1 MYLDEWVAYVRAKA
15 ALATYSAPS
24 DEVATALGS
33 LLVTADETRSRED
46 LSALAVALGLEPY
59 AAQEWVDVMLGVVL
73 EWPRRGLPL
82 ARRWSALCYA
92 CRWRGKAR
100 WTHARAV
107 NDCYAHYCAQ

>member
-1 MYLDEWVAYVRAKA
+1 MYLVEFVDYVRTKA
-15 ALATYSAPS
+15 LLSTLSSPTDEEAYALA
-24 DEVATALGS
+24 S
-33 LLVTADETRSRED
+33 LLSSFDSTRSRED

-59 AAQEWVDVMLGVVL
+59 ASLTWVDVMLAVVL

-100 WTHARAV
+100 WTSTRAV
-107 NDCYAHYCAQ
+107 NDCYSHYCAS